1 MVISKVESEQLNG
14 LMNNLSFAE
23 RDFVYSKCREAVA
36 ILRTLPFWVIDCG
49 PHNVLYCRNSKK
61 VTIIEFKSVGVCEGY
76 DDLTVDTPELLSIFG
91 NVEHGL
97 QAAGS

>member
-1 MVISKVESEQLNG
+1 MSYT
-14 LMNNLSFAE
+14 AE
-23 RDFVYSKCREAVA
+23 
-36 ILRTLPFWVIDCG
+36 IQ
-49 PHNVLYCRNSKK
+49 KK
-61 VTIIEFKSVGVCEGY
+61 VTIIEFESVGVCEGY